1 MRAAISAPKP
11 PRTGASCATTHAP
24 VFRTEATIV
33 SRSSAPASTTAEP
46 LPTRPHEPKGAHRHD
61 DLDPDHP
68 DHHRHPSTIKVT
80 TRLDGREPEGWHVDR
95 SDCGLWESILP
106 GGQTQ
111 PVSTK
116 REAEKI
122 ARAYLRACKEQG
134 TRWPKMPAPEQVAL
148 AA

>member
-1 MRAAISAPKP
+1 MPVATETLAARVTLLSISFVV
-11 PRTGASCATTHAP
+11 RGYD
-24 VFRTEATIV
+24 
-33 SRSSAPASTTAEP
+33 
-46 LPTRPHEPKGAHRHD
+46 GY
-61 DLDPDHP
+61 
-68 DHHRHPSTIKVT
+68 PSTIKVT

-106 GGQTQ
+106 GGQLA
-111 PVSTK
+111 PVRTR